1 MKKQIAT
8 CIGASAIASTV
19 ISMNILPHSRFGSHT
34 DLSKISANNLII
46 SPAIAA
52 TSRISNGQILNISG
66 EVQLQRQNGR
76 SIRATTGTPIYPGDK
91 LQTSQNGQ
99 ITIQCADLGIKSIKA
114 GENQLNSCLLVSDKS
129 KSDCNK
135 NLIRCP
141 DRGDDKIAWNN
152 APIPYIISPRRTQ
165 LLENKP
171 ALRWNPVAGATSYK
185 LSLLENNA
193 KLNWEMTVNGT
204 EAVYAGEPALKP
216 GVKYRL
222 IVEANTGVSS
232 ESAAGEGYRE
242 FGLLDEKEAQAVKDA
257 VGAIDQQVPN
267 AVAKKLATAHIYLST
282 NLIAEAIETLESLP
296 TAGVETAPIYRKL
309 GELYRERS
317 QLMPQAEVYYQKAI
331 NAAKPDDI
339 EELTDARYGLGQV
352 YSSMRNY
359 PEARR
364 HLQSAK
370 EGYQNLGDLPMV
382 EKIEKQL
389 QDVQRKEQRKAA

>member
-129 KSDCNK
+129 QSDCNK

-165 LLENKP
+165 LLGNKP
-171 ALRWNPVAGATSYK
+171 TLRWNPVAGATSYK
-185 LSLLENNA
+185 LSILENKA

-204 EAVYAGEPALKP
+204 EAVYPGEPVLKP

-232 ESAAGEGYRE
+232 ESPLVEGDTE
-242 FGLLDEKEAQAVKDA
+242 FRLLDEKDAEAVKEA
-257 VGAIDQQVPN
+257 VRTIEQQVPN
-267 AVAKKLATAHIYLST
+267 AASQKLAIAQIYRSA
-282 NLIAEAIETLESLP
+282 NLNAEAIETLESLLA
-296 TAGVETAPIYRKL
+296 AGVETAPIYRML
-309 GELYRERS
+309 GEMYQGRS
-317 QLMPQAEVYYQKAI
+317 QLMPQAEIYYKKAI
-331 NAAKPDDI
+331 DAAKSDDI
-339 EELTDARYGLGQV
+339 EELTDARYGLAQV

-359 PEARR
+359 PEAIQY
-364 HLQSAK
+364 LKLSK
-370 EGYQNLGDLPMV
+370 EGYQSLGDLPMV

-389 QDVQRKEQRKAA
+389 QDAQRRKDRQ